1 MSLTTAATDSPAL
14 TAGNDTITAGT
25 DALNTGDLV
34 IDQQT
39 TDSDV
44 LTAVIGSGNDNQAP
58 TIRKIE
64 TVNLDF
70 KGFGLTFDA
79 ANTQDATIALSTS
92 QTGNSAAIVTG
103 VGNKN
108 VNFTPAASIK
118 TLTLGGTAA
127 TTDATTVKLAGNALA
142 LDIGGNNTQSVDLV
156 TLNSTT
162 GANTVTLSDTKGD
175 FAATTS
181 KLILTGDK
189 DITVKTTDTILDKA
203 TITNS
208 LTAGAKATLELTTV
222 AGKDLSYADSS
233 VGIKIAAAGAGN
245 VVVTKG
251 ATVDLAVAD
260 ALTAA
265 TDINTAVK
273 GTGTDGT
280 LDLIINKADQSTI
293 LTGANVKNLNLT
305 ANVADSKI
313 DTKLDTD
320 NAKATVNVLGTN
332 ALTIADWNAE
342 DKSTLNASGA
352 TGKLT
357 VSKVTLKAGAVDG
370 VVILGGAGGM
380 DVVGSAKVDTIV
392 GGDAADTIT
401 ATTGADSVTG
411 GAGADVFVF
420 DTAKSITTGSAY
432 TTITDFAKGTDK
444 LVLTGASDG
453 AVDLTSITPTS
464 GIYTFGTDT
473 KFYIN
478 LQNDGSGLTATS
490 LADSVQ
496 LGSATVVFTGTNI
509 TGGNFDDNIETTVTS
524 GATLKGGAGNDS
536 ITGAAGADT
545 ITGGTGIDFI
555 TLGNDST
562 TKVADVVKFAKG
574 DSASVTAVADA
585 MSVANFDAVV
595 GVIADA
601 TSPDV
606 IDLSAVIGSATYTG
620 HTTGAVTVLT
630 DFTTVNLTTDNK
642 FYVVQGTITVGK
654 FSANNT
660 GDDYLVIY
668 DADSTSAVSYEGISL
683 VGVFGTPAIT
693 YADGKLSIGV

>member
-14 TAGNDTITAGT
+14 TVGNDTITAGT

-39 TDSDV
+39 TDADV
-44 LTAVIGSGNDNQAP
+44 LTAVIGSGNDDQAP

-92 QTGNSAAIVTG
+92 QTGNSTAIVTG
-103 VGNKN
+103 VNNKN

-142 LDIGGNNTQSVDLV
+142 LDIGSDGQSIDLV

-175 FAATTS
+175 FDLTTS

-189 DITVKTTDTILDKA
+189 DITVKTTDTILN
-203 TITNS
+203 TVTVTNS
-208 LTAGAKATLELTTV
+208 LTAGAKATLELTDV

-273 GTGTDGT
+273 GTATDGT

-293 LTGANVKNLNLT
+293 VTGANVKTLNLT
-305 ANVADSKI
+305 TNVADSKI

-320 NAKATVNVLGTN
+320 NAKATVNVLGSN

-357 VSKVTLKAGAVDG
+357 VSKVTLKAGNDG

-380 DVVGSAKVDTIV
+380 DVVGSTKVDTIV

-420 DTAKSITTGSAY
+420 DTAKSITTSSAY

-444 LVLTGASDG
+444 LVLTGASGG
-453 AVDLTSITPTS
+453 AVDLTSITPAS
-464 GIYTFGTDT
+464 GIYTFGDNT
-473 KFYIN
+473 KFFIN
-478 LQNDGSGLTATS
+478 LQNNGSGLTATT

-496 LGSATVVFTGTNI
+496 LGSATVAFTGTNI
-509 TGGNFDDNIETTVTS
+509 TGGNFDDNIETTVAS

-555 TLGNDST
+555 TLGDDSG

-595 GVIADA
+595 GVIANA
-601 TSPDV
+601 SADV

-620 HTTGAVTVLT
+620 HTAGAVTVLT
-630 DFTTVNLTTDNK
+630 AFTTVDLNTDNK

-683 VGVFGTPAIT
+683 VGVSGTPVIT